1 MKIIAHRGN
10 DGIHK
15 ENSLEAILN
24 SLKQKY
30 VDGVEFDIRKTKDN
44 KFVIIHDPFYQGYLI
59 SNTKLIKLQKLGL
72 NSLQEVLEK
81 VNNKKILL
89 IELKSQLK
97 NKKDFKS
104 LYKILTKNNLNIYL
118 CSFHHETL
126 KKFKT
131 LYPTIKC
138 GLIIALKKD
147 LKNNQKTF
155 DFISLNYHIKK
166 IFKIE
171 TFFWTINTKQQLEK
185 ISKNDN
191 IITDFP
197 KKIYKIIY
205 ET

>member
-10 DGIHK
+10 DDIHK

-24 SLKQKY
+24 SLEQEY
-30 VDGVEFDIRKTKDN
+30 VDGVEFDIRKTKDG
-44 KFVIIHDPFYQGYLI
+44 KFIINHDPFYQGYLI
-59 SNTKLIKLQKLGL
+59 ANTKLIKLQRLGL

-81 VNNKKILL
+81 VNNRKIIL

-97 NKKDFKS
+97 NKKDFKA
-104 LYKILTKNNLNIYL
+104 LYKILIKNNLNIYL
-118 CSFHHETL
+118 CSFHFETL
-126 KKFKT
+126 KKFKQI
-131 LYPTIKC
+131 YPTIKC

-147 LKNNQKTF
+147 LKNNLKIF
-155 DFISLNYHIKK
+155 DFISLNYRIKK
-166 IFKIE
+166 DSKIE

-185 ISKNDN
+185 ISKKDN

-197 KKIYKIIY
+197 KKIYNIIY